1 MDALHATEQTSA
13 GIAKPLIEARGLG
26 FKVRAG
32 AGEINILRGIDL
44 SVSAGEAVGIV
55 GPSGSGKTSLL
66 MLLAGLERPTSG
78 SLLIDG
84 ADIAAM
90 DEDALARFRRE
101 RLGIVFQAFHL
112 IPTMTA
118 LENVM
123 APLFGRKVPYDKKER
138 AEQLLAQVGLADKA
152 GSLPSQLSGGQQ
164 QRVAVARALVHE
176 PKWLLADEPTGNLDT
191 DTGEIIFNLLRSLN
205 EEKGCGVL
213 FVTHDPALAERAN
226 RTIEMRDGVIIEDRL
241 VRV

>member
-1 MDALHATEQTSA
+1 MEGTFQCKQMGKSFSGDGVETHALQDIDVTLEA
-13 GIAKPLIEARGLG
+13 GDFISI
-26 FKVRAG
+26 
-32 AGEINILRGIDL
+32 I
-44 SVSAGEAVGIV
+44 
-55 GPSGSGKTSLL
+55 GPSGSGKSTLLSLIGTL
-66 MLLAGLERPTSG
+66 DRPTSG
-78 SLLIDG
+78 ELHYDG
-84 ADIAAM
+84 KPINKLNSKELSDF
-90 DEDALARFRRE
+90 RFE
-101 RLGIVFQAFHL
+101 NIGFTFQQFHL
-112 IPTMTA
+112 IPTLTA

-123 APLFGRKVPYDKKER
+123 APLFDRKVPYDKKER